1 MRHAL
6 RFTALSALLATGAV
20 VAPRA
25 ATVPTGFTET
35 LISNGFF
42 SPSGMAFA
50 ADGRLFVGEQ
60 KGRIRV
66 MRNDTLLST
75 PVMNLQLK
83 VDYNVERG
91 FQGLVLDPN
100 FLVNG
105 YMYVFYTANGP
116 TANTSRMRLS
126 RFTVVNN
133 LADTA
138 QETILFELPTLPA
151 RASFACQ
158 NVDCNGTNSGL
169 GSTTQ
174 AVWHMGGAL
183 DFGTDGK
190 IYVGV
195 GEHEVT
201 STSQQM
207 TSLFGKMLRLNPDGS
222 IPTDNPF
229 YNTAT
234 GDNRAI
240 FAIGMRNPYTM
251 AVQRSTGR
259 LYVADVGDVTWE
271 EIDTIAPGGNH
282 GWGTCEGSYATGSA
296 TTNCSIS
303 GHVRPLFA
311 YRHYTNNTTAQG
323 NCSIAGDFATGFRA
337 QDNGQFFFGDFPNTN
352 TQTRGWI
359 KRINPLTGG
368 DTATFATGVSGITGL
383 KFSPTNGSLYY
394 ITRGSQ
400 TGVID
405 TVDVTKGK
413 LLKIQYNATSILPSA
428 RPRDGSALI
437 AIMGRRN
444 LAIPSGVTGIDV
456 FDLSGRRVWSA
467 AGLKAGET
475 LEIPLTQAGV
485 LKYRWTTGR

>member
-1 MRHAL
+1 MRHSIRVL
-6 RFTALSALLATGAV
+6 AV
-20 VAPRA
+20 VFAVAFGSGISRA
-25 ATVPTGFTET
+25 ATVPSGFSET

-42 SPSGMAFA
+42 SPTGMDFA

-66 MRNDTLLST
+66 MRNDTLLAT

-83 VDYNVERG
+83 TDYNTERG
-91 FQGLVLDPN
+91 LQGLVLDPN

-105 YMYVFYTANGP
+105 YLYVFYTAKGS
-116 TANTSRMRLS
+116 TTTTSRNRLS

-138 QETILFELPTLPA
+138 QETILFELPTLPT
-151 RASFACQ
+151 RPGGNFTNQ
-158 NVDCNGTNSGL
+158 NVGSGTTN
-169 GSTTQ
+169 Q

-183 DFGTDGK
+183 AFGNDGK

-201 STSQQM
+201 STSQSM

-234 GDNRAI
+234 AEYRAI
-240 FAIGMRNPYTM
+240 YATGMRNPYTM

-271 EIDTIAPGGNH
+271 EIDTIAAGGNH
-282 GWGTCEGSYATGSA
+282 GWGTCEGNFNTGST
-296 TTNCSIS
+296 TTNCGVSN
-303 GHVRPLFA
+303 HVRPLFS
-311 YRHYTNNTTAQG
+311 YRHYSNNATAQG
-323 NCSIAGDFATGFRA
+323 NCVVAGDFAGGSFGS
-337 QDNGQFFFGDFPNTN
+337 QNNGQFFFGDFPNTN
-352 TQTRGWI
+352 VQTRGWI
-359 KRINPLTGG
+359 KRINPATGG

-383 KFSPTNGSLYY
+383 KFSPVNGALYY
-394 ITRGSQ
+394 ITRGSS
-400 TGVID
+400 TGTID

-413 LLKIQYNATSILPSA
+413 LLKIRNVATPVIPSA
-428 RPRDGSALI
+428 RTRDGSALL
-437 AIMGRRN
+437 AVMGRRT
-444 LAIPSGVTGIDV
+444 LAVPSGVTGIEI
-456 FDLSGRRVWSA
+456 FELSGRRVWSA
-467 AGLKAGET
+467 TNLKSGGT
-475 LEIPLTQAGV
+475 LEIPLSQPGV
-485 LKYRWTTGR
+485 LKYRWTIGR